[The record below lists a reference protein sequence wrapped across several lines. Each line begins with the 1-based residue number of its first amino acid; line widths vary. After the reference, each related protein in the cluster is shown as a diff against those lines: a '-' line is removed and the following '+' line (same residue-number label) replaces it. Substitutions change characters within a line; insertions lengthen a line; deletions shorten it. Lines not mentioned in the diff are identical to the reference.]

1 MLKTIT
7 SQPKQVEYGNS
18 KPAKSDI
25 NELLKILKRLGR
37 LMVVG
42 VHHTTSKALQHTT
55 EEITLHE
62 RLYSTS
68 ACSTKFHVEATGTSN
83 N

>member
-1 MLKTIT
+1 
-7 SQPKQVEYGNS
+7 
-18 KPAKSDI
+18 
-25 NELLKILKRLGR
+25 
-37 LMVVG
+37 MVVG